1 MKNKIKS
8 ILKRGKA
15 FIAAAAIAVTSAMT
29 AVVACAEEGAS
40 GTSGSE
46 MSTVLANAGEQ
57 ISNQFSDLVNTILP
71 VILGILCSGLVI
83 FGIMALVKLAKK
95 VFNKVAG

>member
-29 AVVACAEEGAS
+29 AVVACAEEAEAVES
-40 GTSGSE
+40 GTDLMQVAGDTL
-46 MSTVLANAGEQ
+46 MSTFEGL
-57 ISNQFSDLVNTILP
+57 ISTMIP
-71 VILGILCSGLVI
+71 VVMGILSSGLVI
-83 FGIMALVKLAKK
+83 FGIMALIKLGKK
-95 VFNKVAG
+95 VFTKVAG